1 MHLALS
7 GVFPPLPTTFD
18 SNGDVDTRAI
28 CVNVDRLM
36 TTGLAGVLALGSN
49 GEAGLLTEAESDS
62 VVEAVRRSVPDH
74 KLLLVGVGRESTR
87 GTIDAAKRAAALGAT
102 AVLVRPPSYF
112 KTQMTADALIAHF
125 RAVADGSPVPV
136 LLYNLPGPTGIVLT
150 VPIVTALADHP
161 NVAGL
166 KETSPELERLG
177 QCVTL
182 RNGAFPV
189 FSGWAPVVY
198 PAVVAGAAGGILA
211 VANVLPNEC
220 VTLVQHARDGRH
232 QEALVIQRRITQL
245 AQLVSSVHGVPGL
258 KHAMDLFG
266 FKGGPVRAPLQP
278 LTDRARDEV
287 ARALAPFGRNHA
299 AV

>member
-18 SNGDVDTRAI
+18 SSGDVDTKAI
-28 CVNVDRLM
+28 CANVDRLM

-49 GEAGLLTEAESDS
+49 GEAGLLTEAEGDM

-74 KLLLVGVGRESTR
+74 RVLLVGVGRESTR

-125 RAVADGSPVPV
+125 RAVADNSPVPV

-161 NVAGL
+161 NVAGM
-166 KETSPELERLG
+166 KETSPELERLS

-182 RNGAFPV
+182 RNGVFPV

-220 VTLVQHARDGRH
+220 VALVEHARAGRH
-232 QEALVIQRRITQL
+232 HEALGIQRRITHL

-266 FKGGPVRAPLQP
+266 FKGGPVRAPLQS

-287 ARALAPFGRNHA
+287 ARALSSFGRHHA